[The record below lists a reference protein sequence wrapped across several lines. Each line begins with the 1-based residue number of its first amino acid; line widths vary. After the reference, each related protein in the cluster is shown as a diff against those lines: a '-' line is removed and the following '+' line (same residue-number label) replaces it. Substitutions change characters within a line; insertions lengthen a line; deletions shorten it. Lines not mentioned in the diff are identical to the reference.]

1 MAVPARE
8 LPPYLSI
15 LPSSP
20 RLLGV
25 VPLSIP
31 RGFNNEGGTRK
42 LHACD
47 LHFCAGHVAGTGRGR
62 AGGNGPEIN
71 RDQPLR
77 VGKIWFL

>member
-42 LHACD
+42 LHAYVI
-47 LHFCAGHVAGTGRGR
+47 FIFVRAGR
-62 AGGNGPEIN
+62 AVGRAGNGPEVIN